1 MIRVSVVSYLNS
13 KPFVA
18 GLTQNNIIN
27 KIDLSLDIPST
38 CAEKLINGKADIG
51 LIPIAVLPLVKN
63 VQIITPF
70 CIASNGNVNSV
81 LLLSQTPLNEIKQI
95 WLDYQ
100 SRTSVMLA
108 QLLAKEFWKIDV
120 SWLPSENGFENKIE
134 GQTAGVVIGDR
145 ALALKSNFKYVYD
158 LATEWKKHTGLPFVF
173 ACWVSNKSL
182 PEDFINA
189 FSDALNQGV
198 ALIPELSKQLQP
210 DYLFDVKSY
219 LTENIDFRLDKEKEK
234 ALKLFLGRIEY

>member
-1 MIRVSVVSYLNS
+1 
-13 KPFVA
+13 
-18 GLTQNNIIN
+18 
-27 KIDLSLDIPST
+27 
-38 CAEKLINGKADIG
+38 
-51 LIPIAVLPLVKN
+51 
-63 VQIITPF
+63 
-70 CIASNGNVNSV
+70 
-81 LLLSQTPLNEIKQI
+81 
-95 WLDYQ
+95 
-100 SRTSVMLA
+100 MLA